1 MAEKCKVAELI
12 EFISRKWTLLILHAV
27 HTGSDTFSSI
37 GKNVPGINS
46 RMLSERLGDMQE
58 YGIIDRK
65 IISEKPVKIRYGL
78 TKKGRELAAEMD
90 RLNALARSW

>member
-1 MAEKCKVAELI
+1 
-12 EFISRKWTLLILHAV
+12 
-27 HTGSDTFSSI
+27 
-37 GKNVPGINS
+37 
-46 RMLSERLGDMQE
+46 MLSERLGDMQE